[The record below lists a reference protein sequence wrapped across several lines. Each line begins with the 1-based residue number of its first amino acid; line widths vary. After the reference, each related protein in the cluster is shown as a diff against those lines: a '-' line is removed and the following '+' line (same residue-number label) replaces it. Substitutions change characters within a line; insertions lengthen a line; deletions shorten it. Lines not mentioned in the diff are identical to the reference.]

1 MARKTT
7 AVSPDTD
14 NPDSK
19 SARTRTRL
27 LDAAANVLS
36 RKGFAGTRLSDI
48 AELAQIQAPAI
59 YYYYPSR
66 EDLIEAVMFTGA
78 STMREYLIEVLDAMP
93 ASATP
98 AERISAAVEAQL
110 RHELQLSDYARAVVR
125 NFNQIPE
132 PFLARATEHNRL
144 YQEIW
149 RGLIEDLREAGQ
161 LRPDIDPSIARMLV
175 LGCLNWT
182 VEWWDAERGDIEQ
195 LITVTQSMVLHSL
208 RP

>member
-1 MARKTT
+1 MG
-7 AVSPDTD
+7 

-66 EDLIEAVMFTGA
+66 EDLIEAVMVTGA
-78 STMREYLIEVLDAMP
+78 STMREHMTEVLDALP
-93 ASATP
+93 PSATP
-98 AERISAAVEAQL
+98 ADRISAAVEAQL
-110 RHELQLSDYARAVVR
+110 RHELELSDYARAVIR

-132 PFLARATEHNRL
+132 PFLARATEQNNL
-144 YQEIW
+144 YQGLW
-149 RGLIEDLREAGQ
+149 RRLIEDLRDAGQ
-161 LRPDIDPSIARMLV
+161 LRPDVEPSIARMLV

-182 VEWWDAERGDIEQ
+182 VEWWDAERGDIDR
-195 LITVTQSMVLHSL
+195 LIAVAQSMVLHSL

>member
-1 MARKTT
+1 MSA
-7 AVSPDTD
+7 DTD
-14 NPDSK
+14 TPDSK

-27 LDAAANVLS
+27 LNAAADVLS

-59 YYYYPSR
+59 YYYYSSR
-66 EDLIEAVMFTGA
+66 EDLIEAVILNGA
-78 STMREYLIEVLDAMP
+78 STMREYLNEVLDALP

-98 AERISAAVEAQL
+98 AERIRAAVEAQL

-125 NFNQIPE
+125 NYNQIPA
-132 PFLARATEHNRL
+132 PFNRRTREEMEL

-149 RGLIEDLREAGQ
+149 RGLLENLRAAGELRADL
-161 LRPDIDPSIARMLV
+161 DPSIARMQV
-175 LGCLNWT
+175 LGSLNWT
-182 VEWWDAERGDIEQ
+182 VEWWDAERGDIDH
-195 LITVTQSMVLHSL
+195 LIAVTQSMVLHSL